1 MRSRPTPPLIA
12 LPAHPPRSC
21 DDYRPHTH
29 RAPDNGAH
37 HRSAAPAEQPAASGF
52 AALLD
57 AHAATRREGEAPV
70 RRDDHA
76 PRDDRQ
82 GRNATHRENRH
93 EGREAR
99 HEARTATNVSPREA
113 ARRDLIAAG
122 APVAEQELHASPEVP
137 FVAQLAPAQPA
148 AEAALV
154 PAVAPALSTP
164 ELPVA
169 APAAAALPT
178 PAPQTPAADAQP
190 AITAQPL
197 QIPAAVAAATTTPA
211 QVLAETAQ
219 TATAVD
225 AEAEAATVPGETPA
239 PATADA
245 QSPAPRVPTAPTE
258 QPQTTE
264 LSQGTAAPAEEPS
277 APAQP
282 AAQAAATSP
291 AQPKAEPQTA
301 APSTPSAPVTT
312 APNVQSPP
320 RSPARPR
327 RRAAVPLHRAPAA
340 VATLLHVATERGI
353 TRAKMALKPAELGG
367 IEIRLQST
375 AAGITA
381 QVVADS
387 PEAARL
393 LAQAGDDLRRALE
406 ARDVNLIS
414 LEVSTSSDQQRES
427 ARGEWSRRRRRRPLR
442 LLQPLDRRRR
452 RRRRADPDHPLRDR
466 AARWAARRRPRLTGG
481 TEPMSTTIDG
491 VDDCWIRPR

>member
-1 MRSRPTPPLIA
+1 MTTDRTLSVRPT
-12 LPAHPPRSC
+12 
-21 DDYRPHTH
+21 T
-29 RAPDNGAH
+29 APTT
-37 HRSAAPAEQPAASGF
+37 RSAASAEQPAAGGF

-57 AHAATRREGEAPV
+57 AHAATRREGEAPA

-82 GRNATHRENRH
+82 GRSATHRENRH
-93 EGREAR
+93 DGREAR
-99 HEARTATNVSPREA
+99 HEARAATNVSPREA

-137 FVAQLAPAQPA
+137 FVAQLAPAEPMAQP
-148 AEAALV
+148 ALV

-169 APAAAALPT
+169 APAPAAAALPT
-178 PAPQTPAADAQP
+178 PAPQAPATDAQP
-190 AITAQPL
+190 AIAAQPL

-225 AEAEAATVPGETPA
+225 IEAEAATVPGETPA

-245 QSPAPRVPTAPTE
+245 QTPAPRVPSAPAE
-258 QPQTTE
+258 QPKTTD
-264 LSQGTAAPAEEPS
+264 LSQATAAPAEEPS

-301 APSTPSAPVTT
+301 APSTPSAPVTAAPDVHTPAALSGQT
-312 APNVQSPP
+312 ATQ
-320 RSPARPR
+320 RS
-327 RRAAVPLHRAPAA
+327 VPLHRAPAA
-340 VATLLHVATERGI
+340 VATLLHVAADRGI
-353 TRAKMALKPAELGG
+353 TRARMALKPAELGG

-427 ARGEWSRRRRRRPLR
+427 ARGEWSDGDGDDAGLFGSSSRSTGDADGEAEPTPTTHSVIELPGG
-442 LLQPLDRRRR
+442 LL
-452 RRRRADPDHPLRDR
+452 
-466 AARWAARRRPRLTGG
+466 
-481 TEPMSTTIDG
+481 
-491 VDDCWIRPR
+491 VDVLA